1 MGSIGGSDLV
11 DAPGV
16 RKSGVGCAAVCVDG
30 YVIHD
35 VVVVVVVD
43 VDFRLIN
50 NSVPIAWQENN
61 LKICKLE
68 GKVDR
73 GERVVQYL
81 HKEYAYARASTS
93 KTDRQIVEPQSVTQ

>member
-16 RKSGVGCAAVCVDG
+16 RKSGVGCAAVCVDS
-30 YVIHD
+30 YVVHD
-35 VVVVVVVD
+35 VLLVD
-43 VDFRLIN
+43 VVECRLIN
-50 NSVPIAWQENN
+50 NIVPSVRQENN

-81 HKEYAYARASTS
+81 HK
-93 KTDRQIVEPQSVTQ
+93 